1 MVLCSESGARG
12 AQFESWI
19 SNINSICGPFA
30 ADPMGGDFSGFIE
43 KVGGSGLNMSRV
55 KIQGADLYRTS
66 KEIRKSDIPDFFCVF
81 QVQGKSFVEQV
92 GNRSSME
99 VGDIVL
105 MDSALPFRFSYPSAA
120 QQISLILP
128 RDIIERVLSLS
139 KIELGVKIPAQ
150 SHIASFASRL
160 VAEASLHQ
168 NLDVDEGAAI
178 LDSLATL
185 IKPSVLKSVSGVAPK
200 DRVFR
205 DASEFVRA
213 RIGEPGLNADTI
225 AESIGVSVRS
235 LYRAFSARSTTLSE
249 FVKAQRLDMCADYIR
264 ANRGQLNLTEACY
277 RFGFCSSSYF
287 STAFKQRFGYT
298 PSDFKKRCA

>member
-1 MVLCSESGARG
+1 MILCSNSGARG

-19 SNINSICGPFA
+19 NNINSICGPFA
-30 ADPMGGDFSGFIE
+30 ADHRGGEFSGFIE
-43 KVGGSGLNMSRV
+43 KVGGSGLNMSKV
-55 KIQGADLYRTS
+55 NIQGADLYRTP
-66 KEIRKSDIPDFFCVF
+66 KEIRKSVVPDFFCVF
-81 QVQGKSFVEQV
+81 QMQGESFVEQV

-105 MDSALPFRFSYPSAA
+105 MDSALPFRFSYPRAA

-139 KIELGVKIPAQ
+139 KIELGVKIPAR
-150 SHIASFASRL
+150 SHIARFASQL
-160 VAEASLHQ
+160 VAEASVHQ

-185 IKPSVLKSVSGVAPK
+185 IKPSVLKSVSGGDPK

-213 RIGEPGLNADTI
+213 SIGQPGLNADTI

-235 LYRAFSARSTTLSE
+235 LYRAFAARSTTLSE
-249 FVKAQRLDMCADYIR
+249 FVKAQRLEMCADYIR
-264 ANRGQLNLTEACY
+264 ANKGQLNLTEASY

-298 PSDFKKRCA
+298 PSDFKKRCG